1 MNFTANISRF
11 EESEVFWTSII
22 IIPNEIF
29 LEMMQLATDK
39 RIICSINNSISFH
52 CGMLPKN
59 TFHYIMLSKEKIKL
73 LNLKIND
80 EISVEI
86 LPDKSEFGMEMSEEF
101 QEVLFSDPDGNSLFE
116 KLTSGKKR
124 SIIYLISKTKNSQLR
139 IEKSFIFLQ
148 HLKRNRGKFDPIMY
162 QQDCRTFRE
171 KNSF

>member
-29 LEMMQLATDK
+29 LELMQLATDK

-59 TFHYIMLSKEKIKL
+59 AFHYIMISKEKMKV
-73 LNLKIND
+73 LNLEIND
-80 EISVEI
+80 EISIEI
-86 LPDKSEFGMEMSEEF
+86 LPDKSEFGMEMCQEL

-124 SIIYLISKTKNSQLR
+124 SIIYLISKVKNTELR
-139 IEKSFIFLQ
+139 IEKSFILLR
-148 HLKRNRGKFDPIMY
+148 HLKQNKGRFEPILF
-162 QQDCRTFRE
+162 QEDCRIFRE